1 MLLCQHQRGVLHLIS
16 QKEEDAVVV
25 GSCWKNLH
33 SIDNWEVQEKNLNV
47 FSCWVGFQQMIVW
60 GFVHDCI
67 SAFDFPHFN
76 GSVFTRR
83 QDNIVTEMNNLSHM
97 GLMGFTNLNDNA
109 CENVINENFMKRSF
123 RVFSGKVNEILFLS
137 VIVIIQFRFG
147 ELPGLHLCE
156 LWCFLVVG

>member
-1 MLLCQHQRGVLHLIS
+1 
-16 QKEEDAVVV
+16 
-25 GSCWKNLH
+25 
-33 SIDNWEVQEKNLNV
+33 
-47 FSCWVGFQQMIVW
+47 
-60 GFVHDCI
+60 
-67 SAFDFPHFN
+67 
-76 GSVFTRR
+76 
-83 QDNIVTEMNNLSHM
+83 M

-156 LWCFLVVG
+156 L